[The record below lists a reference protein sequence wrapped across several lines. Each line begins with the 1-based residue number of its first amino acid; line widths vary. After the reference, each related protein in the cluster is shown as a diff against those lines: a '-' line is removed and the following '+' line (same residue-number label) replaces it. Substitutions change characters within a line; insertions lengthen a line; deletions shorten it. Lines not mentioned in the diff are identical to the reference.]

1 MRSIFI
7 EERIDI
13 KELVEEKFV
22 SKIDGKILKN

>member
-7 EERIDI
+7 EEKIDI

>member
-13 KELVEEKFV
+13 KELVDEKFV